1 MLMAMQISLFIAFL
15 IIREN
20 DSIMAYSDVSSADK
34 QIARFVNLIVNGIS
48 GKLFLMIKH
57 LL

>member
-1 MLMAMQISLFIAFL
+1 
-15 IIREN
+15 
-20 DSIMAYSDVSSADK
+20 MAYSDVSSANK